1 MVVTE
6 EKILK
11 LLDNVS
17 DPEIPALSIAD
28 MGILRGVAI
37 VDDQVIVTVT
47 PTYSGCPAMYEI
59 RRRIVEELKNNGI
72 VGVKIDTVL
81 SPAWTTD
88 WMSDDAKQRLKE
100 SGIAPPTK
108 TTEFSLDNIINQKD
122 FVPCPFCDSEN
133 TELRAEFSATSCKA
147 LYYCNACEQPYEH
160 FKCH

>member
-59 RRRIVEELKNNGI
+59 RRR
-72 VGVKIDTVL
+72 
-81 SPAWTTD
+81 
-88 WMSDDAKQRLKE
+88 
-100 SGIAPPTK
+100 
-108 TTEFSLDNIINQKD
+108 
-122 FVPCPFCDSEN
+122 
-133 TELRAEFSATSCKA
+133 
-147 LYYCNACEQPYEH
+147 
-160 FKCH
+160 

>member
-28 MGILRGVAI
+28 MGILRGVKI

-59 RRRIVEELKNNGI
+59 RRRIVEELKENGI

-108 TTEFSLDNIINQKD
+108 TNEFSLDNIINHKD
-122 FVPCPFCDSEN
+122 FVPCPFCSSEE
-133 TELRAEFSATSCKA
+133 TELRAEFSATACKS
-147 LYYCNACEQPYEH
+147 LYYCNSCEQPYEH

>member
-28 MGILRGVAI
+28 MGILRGVKI

-59 RRRIVEELKNNGI
+59 RRRIVEELKENGI

-88 WMSDDAKQRLKE
+88 WMSEDAKQRLKE

-108 TTEFSLDNIINQKD
+108 TTVFSLDNIINQKD
-122 FVPCPFCDSEN
+122 FVLCPFCDSEN
-133 TELRAEFSATSCKA
+133 TELRAEFSATACKS
-147 LYYCNACEQPYEH
+147 LYYCNDCLQPYEH